1 MAVPQAIH
9 GRGSSRASRSF
20 RRPNDRPNPIRMA
33 IGGELTFDRAVFSD
47 IASRVLRDIR
57 NVKQTTGDLVTGFL
71 GRLLARGP
79 VHPGIT
85 VEERG
90 ETVAFHIEVV
100 ARRGANFYDLGLE
113 IQRRIAERVRQMTA
127 RSCVVN
133 VNVQGVSLQ

>member
-1 MAVPQAIH
+1 MAVSEAV
-9 GRGSSRASRSF
+9 RGSRPPRASGSF
-20 RRPNDRPNPIRMA
+20 RRPNDLPSPPRTPV
-33 IGGELTFDRAVFSD
+33 GGNLTFDRVVFID
-47 IASRVLRDIR
+47 IAARALRDIR

-85 VEERG
+85 VDDRG
-90 ETVAFHIEVV
+90 ETVAFHVEVV
-100 ARRGANFYDLGLE
+100 ARHGVNFYDLGLE

-133 VNVQGVSLQ
+133 VNVRGVSL